1 MGKYLT
7 KDKILAAGLKA
18 FSKKGYIGST
28 TKEIA
33 GDAGV
38 AEVTLFRHFP
48 SKEKLFE
55 EVITANSFLPA
66 LKGLLPEVR
75 NMPYEAALTVIGKRF
90 LENLHARKDLIRIMH
105 SEIHRYPEKISGI
118 YQAFIDEIFHTL
130 ASYFSEMQKKKL
142 LTAFNAELGARA
154 FLGMFFAYFNA
165 QEILMRKKSGL
176 LDSENIVKEYVRI
189 FARGTTNV

>member
-1 MGKYLT
+1 MKKT
-7 KDKILAAGLKA
+7 ITREKILEAALKA

-33 GDAGV
+33 GDAEV

-55 EVITANSFLPA
+55 EVITTSSFLPA
-66 LKGLLPEVR
+66 LKGLLPELR
-75 NMPYEAALTVIGKRF
+75 SLTYEEALTVIGTRF
-90 LENLHARKDLIRIMH
+90 LENLYARKDLIRIMH
-105 SEIHRYPEKISGI
+105 SEVHRYPEKISGI
-118 YQAFIDEIFHTL
+118 YQAFIDETFHTL
-130 ASYFSEMQKKKL
+130 ASYFSEMQKKRL

-165 QEILMRKKSGL
+165 QEILMHKKHRPA
-176 LDSENIVKEYVRI
+176 DSVGIVKEYVGI
-189 FARGTTNV
+189 FARGTLI

>member
-1 MGKYLT
+1 MKKT
-7 KDKILAAGLKA
+7 ITRERILEAALKA

-48 SKEKLFE
+48 SKEMLFE
-55 EVITANSFLPA
+55 EVITASSFLPA
-66 LKGLLPEVR
+66 LKELLPELR
-75 NMPYEAALTVIGKRF
+75 SLTYEEALALIGARF
-90 LENLHARKDLIRIMH
+90 LENLYARKDLIRIMH
-105 SEIHRYPEKISGI
+105 SEVHRYPEKISGI
-118 YQAFIDEIFHTL
+118 YRAFIDETFHTL

-142 LTAFNAELGARA
+142 IAVFNAELGARA

-165 QEILMRKKSGL
+165 QEILMYRKRNQA
-176 LDSENIVKEYVRI
+176 DTANIVKEYVGI
-189 FARGTTNV
+189 FARGTLR